1 MTTTAAIVTG
11 AGRGIGRAIALG
23 LADQVTSTLCI
34 SRTATCEETSREIR
48 ARSCDAT
55 GLSVDLADHEA
66 AGRAVRSWLE
76 GSACERH
83 LVVLA
88 AAELGPRG
96 PLGAS
101 PLAEWER
108 TFRVNVLGNLAVL
121 EAVLERMLETRFGRI
136 VFLAGGGAAYE
147 YPVFPAYAAT
157 KTALVR
163 IVENLAVD
171 LSDGGDFSV
180 VCLAPGAVETE
191 LLAEVR
197 QAGAEV
203 RTASRAED
211 AVEFVRSFL
220 ASPAAALSGRF
231 VHVRDDWE
239 SRALDG
245 PESADLWKLRRVE

>member
-1 MTTTAAIVTG
+1 VTTTAAIVTG

-23 LADQVTSTLCI
+23 LAEEVTSTLCI
-34 SRTATCEETSREIR
+34 SRTATCEETSRDIR
-48 ARSCDAT
+48 ARAGDAT
-55 GLSVDLADHEA
+55 GLSLDLADHEE
-66 AGRAVRSWLE
+66 AGRAVRAWLE
-76 GSACERH
+76 QAACDRH

-101 PLAEWER
+101 PLAGWER
-108 TFRVNVLGNLAVL
+108 TFQVNVLGNLAVL
-121 EAVLERMLETRFGRI
+121 EAALERMLVTRYGRI

-171 LSDGGDFSV
+171 LRDRGDFSV
-180 VCLAPGAVETE
+180 VCLAPGAVETD

-197 QAGAEV
+197 RAGADV
-203 RTASRAED
+203 RTPGRAED

-220 ASPAAALSGRF
+220 ASPAEGLSGRF

-239 SRALDG
+239 ARALDG